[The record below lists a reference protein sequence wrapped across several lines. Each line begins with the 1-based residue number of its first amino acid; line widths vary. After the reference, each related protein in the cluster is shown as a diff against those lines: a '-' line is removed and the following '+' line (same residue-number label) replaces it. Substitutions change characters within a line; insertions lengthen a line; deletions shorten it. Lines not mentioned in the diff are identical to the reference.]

1 MLYFTRWKA
10 LAIILTALIV
20 CLFAVPN
27 FFPQERVKTWP
38 VWAQRHIVLGLDLQ
52 GGSYLLLEVD
62 SNYVKK
68 EKLDQVR
75 DEVRRV
81 LREAKIGYT
90 GLSARADAV
99 EVRIKETDL
108 QAALPKLREL
118 SQPLGGLLGSSGQRS
133 LEVSDA
139 GGGLIRLVVP
149 QAAITDRVRQTIE
162 QSIQIVERRIN
173 QLGTVEPLIQRQGTD
188 RILVQVPGLQDPTE
202 LKRILGQTAKME
214 FRMVDSTVSPDQ
226 AQRGSVPADSE
237 ILMSEQSPKVPYVI
251 KKQVLVSGGDLTDA
265 QPGFDQRTNEPIVNF
280 KFNSSGSRKF
290 AQATSENVG
299 LPFAIILDNK
309 VISAPVIREPITGGQ
324 GQISGSFTVQAANEL
339 ALLLRAGALPAPLT
353 VIEERT
359 VGPGLGQ
366 DSIEK
371 GELAAYVGSIMVI
384 VFMLVTYR
392 LFGVF
397 ANIAVAINVA
407 MIFGILSLLNA
418 TLTLPGIAGIVLTVG
433 IAVDSNVLIYERI
446 REELRGGRNAI
457 SAIDAGFRRA
467 LSTILD
473 SNITTFI
480 AAAVLFYIGTG
491 PGPRLRRYARHRH
504 HHHSLHR
511 LYPHQPDRRR
521 LGAMETAEDRADLGI
536 SLVTQFVLI
545 GLGILIAVLTVVAVL
560 DLLPPLRIVP
570 DDTHFDFTRFRRI
583 SFPISAAL
591 SILAIVLFFTHG
603 LNFGIDFRGGTLLEV
618 QNKSGPADIG
628 AMRAT
633 LSTLGLGDI
642 QLQQFGGPNDVLI
655 RVAEQPGGDS
665 AQQAAVTKVRTALG
679 DSVDYRRVEVVG
691 PRVSGELLAYG
702 MLGLMLAIFAILI
715 YLWFRFEWQFAL
727 GAMIANVHD
736 IVLTIGFM
744 SITQV
749 DFDLTSIAALLT
761 ILGYSLNDT
770 VVIYDR
776 IREMLRRYKKMP
788 MPQLLNESINS
799 TLSRSIITHVT
810 VTLALL
816 ALLVFGGHAIHSFTA
831 VMMFGVVLVGT
842 YTSIFI
848 AAPILIYLGVGE
860 HRDAPDKPA
869 KKK

>member
-1 MLYFTRWKA
+1 
-10 LAIILTALIV
+10 
-20 CLFAVPN
+20 
-27 FFPQERVKTWP
+27 
-38 VWAQRHIVLGLDLQ
+38 
-52 GGSYLLLEVD
+52 
-62 SNYVKK
+62 
-68 EKLDQVR
+68 
-75 DEVRRV
+75 
-81 LREAKIGYT
+81 
-90 GLSARADAV
+90 
-99 EVRIKETDL
+99 
-108 QAALPKLREL
+108 
-118 SQPLGGLLGSSGQRS
+118 
-133 LEVSDA
+133 
-139 GGGLIRLVVP
+139 
-149 QAAITDRVRQTIE
+149 
-162 QSIQIVERRIN
+162 
-173 QLGTVEPLIQRQGTD
+173 
-188 RILVQVPGLQDPTE
+188 
-202 LKRILGQTAKME
+202 ME

-491 PGPRLRRYARHRH
+491 PVRGFAV
-504 HHHSLHR
+504 
-511 LYPHQPDRRR
+511 
-521 LGAMETAEDRADLGI
+521 TLGI
-536 SLVTQFVLI
+536 
-545 GLGILIAVLTVVAVL
+545 GIITTV
-560 DLLPPLRIVP
+560 
-570 DDTHFDFTRFRRI
+570 FT
-583 SFPISAAL
+583 A
-591 SILAIVLFFTHG
+591 FT
-603 LNFGIDFRGGTLLEV
+603 
-618 QNKSGPADIG
+618 
-628 AMRAT
+628 
-633 LSTLGLGDI
+633 
-642 QLQQFGGPNDVLI
+642 
-655 RVAEQPGGDS
+655 
-665 AQQAAVTKVRTALG
+665 
-679 DSVDYRRVEVVG
+679 
-691 PRVSGELLAYG
+691 
-702 MLGLMLAIFAILI
+702 
-715 YLWFRFEWQFAL
+715 
-727 GAMIANVHD
+727 
-736 IVLTIGFM
+736 
-744 SITQV
+744 
-749 DFDLTSIAALLT
+749 LTSLIVA
-761 ILGYSLNDT
+761 GWVRWKRPKT
-770 VVIYDR
+770 V
-776 IREMLRRYKKMP
+776 
-788 MPQLLNESINS
+788 
-799 TLSRSIITHVT
+799 
-810 VTLALL
+810 
-816 ALLVFGGHAIHSFTA
+816 
-831 VMMFGVVLVGT
+831 
-842 YTSIFI
+842 
-848 AAPILIYLGVGE
+848 PI
-860 HRDAPDKPA
+860 
-869 KKK
+869 